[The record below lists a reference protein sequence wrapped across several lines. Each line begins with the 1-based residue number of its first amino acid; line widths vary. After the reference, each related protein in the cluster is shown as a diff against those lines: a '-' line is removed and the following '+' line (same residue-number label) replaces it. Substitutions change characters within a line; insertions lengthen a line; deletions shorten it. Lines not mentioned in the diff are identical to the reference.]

1 MKQFE
6 YNIKSDGIDF
16 INDITNDLL
25 DLIEFTKELHSY
37 KDILMNHDYKIISNN
52 WIYNFGIDK
61 ILLKEMEKNGFNCNY
76 IDFLELLETI
86 ISEWLSNRYQCYL
99 LNINRIKPTIV
110 GKIGNIDLRE
120 TRKQLNYGIIELLR
134 KKEFNN
140 AFKETFKALDLALM
154 QYSDKYSF
162 IFDSNKDENGF
173 IIPINV
179 YLEPFYLTLIIVY

>member
-1 MKQFE
+1 MSKEFE
-6 YNIKSDGIDF
+6 YRIKSDKIDF

-25 DLIEFTKELHSY
+25 DLKELHSY
-37 KDILMNHDYKIISNN
+37 KDILINHEYKIISNN

-61 ILLKEMEKNGFNCNY
+61 ILLKEMENNGFNCNY
-76 IDFLELLETI
+76 IDFLELLEVI

-99 LNINRIKPTIV
+99 LNINRIKPAII
-110 GKIGNIDLRE
+110 GKIGNIDLRS
-120 TRKQLNYGIIELLR
+120 TRRQLNQGIIELMR
-134 KKEFNN
+134 KKELNN
-140 AFKETFKALDLALM
+140 AFRETFKAFDLALM
-154 QYSDKYSF
+154 QFSDKYSF